1 MHLVPQRRSQLTRS
15 HLGTSTVARLQR
27 VDAVVPHLRLRRMA
41 TVANGP
47 AAVSQGLVLVV
58 LFVVLPFVVAGGVIA
73 FVSWRSVQQ
82 PAPLRTSEILRTG
95 EPGRGEVLAVRNLGT
110 ILEVRP
116 MVRID
121 LRVTPVHR
129 PTHATSPDA
138 SSPDAG
144 SPDAG
149 PTDGG
154 SSPAMSHP
162 AAPSTPYDGRSF
174 EISVTQALPRAVVR
188 GIAPGDVVEV
198 RITADR
204 SAAAV
209 VLS

>member
-1 MHLVPQRRSQLTRS
+1 
-15 HLGTSTVARLQR
+15 
-27 VDAVVPHLRLRRMA
+27 
-41 TVANGP
+41 
-47 AAVSQGLVLVV
+47 
-58 LFVVLPFVVAGGVIA
+58 
-73 FVSWRSVQQ
+73 
-82 PAPLRTSEILRTG
+82 
-95 EPGRGEVLAVRNLGT
+95 
-110 ILEVRP
+110 

-129 PTHATSPDA
+129 PTQATSPDA
-138 SSPDAG
+138 RSPDAGSPDARSPDAG

-149 PTDGG
+149 PTDA
-154 SSPAMSHP
+154 SSPPAMSQP

-209 VLS
+209 VLT

>member
-1 MHLVPQRRSQLTRS
+1 MHLVPQRRSQLTPS

-27 VDAVVPHLRLRRMA
+27 VDAVVPHLGLRRMA

-73 FVSWRSVQQ
+73 FVSWRSGQQ

-129 PTHATSPDA
+129 PTNA
-138 SSPDAG
+138 SSPDAS

-209 VLS
+209 VLA